1 MNPKELENDQLTYL
15 KKKIVELNTELKL
28 LIQKRKDITITY
40 SQKIRNT
47 DNNNLKCNYR
57 LLKIKELEVLQLE
70 KDKKK
75 HEIELLKIEI
85 AFIIDKL

>member
-1 MNPKELENDQLTYL
+1 M
-15 KKKIVELNTELKL
+15 
-28 LIQKRKDITITY
+28 IQKRKDITITY

-47 DNNNLKCNYR
+47 DNKNIKCNYR

-85 AFIIDKL
+85 AKIKS

>member
-1 MNPKELENDQLTYL
+1 M
-15 KKKIVELNTELKL
+15 
-28 LIQKRKDITITY
+28 IQKRKDITITY

>member
-1 MNPKELENDQLTYL
+1 MNPKELENNQLTYL

-57 LLKIKELEVLQLE
+57 LLKIKELKVLQLE

-85 AFIIDKL
+85 AKIRP